1 MVEERR
7 IGDVIANAIIWLVT
21 ALLVLACI
29 FPFVAVIAKS
39 FSSAHAVKTNQVGL
53 WPVGFNI
60 DNYAFLMREKSFLGA
75 FGVSVARVT
84 VGVTL
89 NLAVIALTAYP
100 LSQDHL
106 HIPGRTVFKIV
117 MVFGLLFHGGLI
129 PTYLAYK
136 SLGLLDHFAVLVL
149 PVALNIFFAILI
161 INFFRG
167 IPRELSE
174 SALMDG
180 ANHLQILV
188 RIFLPLS
195 LPSMA
200 TVGLFA
206 AVTHWN
212 SWFDGII
219 YLRHADQW
227 PLQSY
232 LYNQV
237 TQQRLQGTLMSSL
250 FHGKDDLTFL
260 KDATPEALAAA
271 MVMIGSVPIM
281 LVYPFVQRYFIR
293 GLTLGAVKG

>member
-7 IGDVIANAIIWLVT
+7 IGDIIANSIIWLVT
-21 ALLVLACI
+21 ILLVCVCVL
-29 FPFVAVIAKS
+29 PFVAMIAKS
-39 FSSAHAVKTNQVGL
+39 LSSAEAVRTNQVNL
-53 WPVGFNI
+53 WPVGINL
-60 DNYAFLMREKSFLGA
+60 DNYSFLMREKAFLGA

-89 NLAVIALTAYP
+89 NLLVISLTAYP
-100 LSQDHL
+100 LSQDHI
-106 HIPGRTVFKIV
+106 HIPGRTIFKV
-117 MVFGLLFHGGLI
+117 VLVFGMLFQGGLI

-136 SLGLLDHFAVLVL
+136 SLGLLNHFVVLVL
-149 PVALNIFFAILI
+149 PGALNIFFAILI

-167 IPRELSE
+167 IPREMSE

-180 ANHLQILV
+180 ANHFEILYH
-188 RIFLPLS
+188 IFLPLS

-219 YLRHADQW
+219 FLRFAEQW

-237 TQQRLQGTLMSSL
+237 TQRRLEGTLMSAQ
-250 FHGKDDLTFL
+250 FHGKTDPSFL

-271 MVMIGSVPIM
+271 MVMIGSIPIM